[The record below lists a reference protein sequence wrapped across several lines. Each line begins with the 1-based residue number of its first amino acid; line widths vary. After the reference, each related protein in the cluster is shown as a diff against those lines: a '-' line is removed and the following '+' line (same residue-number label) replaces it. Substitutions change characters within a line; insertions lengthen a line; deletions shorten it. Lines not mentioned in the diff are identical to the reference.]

1 MPFPRNS
8 DPETVSLIA
17 DSLIADGFDP
27 GMIVIGE
34 MSGKYR
40 GLPTRVTMKNLGLE
54 KVAKDLG
61 PQLSCFE
68 EEDWVKIDDTCK
80 VLWRKGLTYR
90 SGSTKPANLL
100 P

>member
-17 DSLIADGFDP
+17 ESLIADGFDP

-54 KVAKDLG
+54 IFIYSSVIKRL
-61 PQLSCFE
+61 
-68 EEDWVKIDDTCK
+68 
-80 VLWRKGLTYR
+80 
-90 SGSTKPANLL
+90 
-100 P
+100 